1 MTADTSVDDSPMLL
15 TVDEAA
21 DRLRVH
27 ATTLR
32 KLIADGALGCVRIG
46 RKVMVTPDQITE
58 FIDEN
63 RKAAVRP
70 VPPTPEEAA
79 AAVQLAEADLEAA
92 RTVAIAAM
100 TARAKER
107 AENPWGRSIRGKR
120 RITAA

>member
-1 MTADTSVDDSPMLL
+1 MTDTALEDSPLLL

-21 DRLRVH
+21 ARLRVH

-32 KLIADGALGCVRIG
+32 KLIADGELGCVRIG

-63 RKAAVRP
+63 RQAAVRP
-70 VPPTPEEAA
+70 APMSPEEEAA
-79 AAVQLAEADLEAA
+79 VAVAEEADRQAA

-107 AENPWGRSIRGKR
+107 AENPWGRSMRGKR
-120 RITAA
+120 RVTAA

>member
-1 MTADTSVDDSPMLL
+1 MTDTTLDDSPMLL

-21 DRLRVH
+21 ARLRVH

-32 KLIADGALGCVRIG
+32 KLIADKELGCVRIG

-70 VPPTPEEAA
+70 EPPTPEEAA
-79 AAVQLAEADLEAA
+79 AAVVLAEAELEAA

-120 RITAA
+120 RVTAA

>member
-15 TVDEAA
+15 TADEAA

>member
-1 MTADTSVDDSPMLL
+1 MTDTTLDDSPMLL

-21 DRLRVH
+21 GRLRVH

-32 KLIADGALGCVRIG
+32 KLIADKELGCVRIG

-70 VPPTPEEAA
+70 EPPTPEEAA
-79 AAVQLAEADLEAA
+79 AAVVLAEAELEAA

-120 RITAA
+120 RVTAA

>member
-1 MTADTSVDDSPMLL
+1 MLL
-15 TVDEAA
+15 TADEAA

>member
-1 MTADTSVDDSPMLL
+1 MTDTTLDDSPMLL

-21 DRLRVH
+21 ARLRVH

-32 KLIADGALGCVRIG
+32 KLIADKELGCVRIG

-63 RKAAVRP
+63 RKAAVRLE
-70 VPPTPEEAA
+70 PPSPEEAA
-79 AAVQLAEADLEAA
+79 AAVVLAEAELEAA

-120 RITAA
+120 RVTAA